1 MRIIIERSGRSL
13 VTHLLHLVTL
23 ALVIY
28 AAFTKDDPFGYILSA
43 MWVIVSYVRYN
54 LLVTAEVRLDMLKE
68 GVIDKHDV

>member
-23 ALVIY
+23 TLVVY

-43 MWVIVSYVRYN
+43 LWVIVSYVRYN
-54 LLVTAEVRLDMLKE
+54 LLVTAEVKLEMLENYLMDKE
-68 GVIDKHDV
+68 EK